1 MKSISKIGV
10 TLPEN
15 NCGPINLEITEING
29 PGTTSYLDV
38 EGILPTDPLWDTW
51 EWQIN
56 VDWVFN
62 ATNANWTTSQIG
74 GLIFNLA
81 GDDTSVRVKFTKGSC
96 VYYSNVSGMYDHPSY
111 DCPTIELFIPPF
123 ITDVGNEAV
132 LNIDGITG
140 ASPLWNTW
148 KWQVAVNYL
157 PTPTPNPTW
166 VDAQTGGLTYTI
178 NTDDTI
184 IRVVLTNGNCIYY
197 SNESG
202 YEKPNPSNKYYAK
215 ANIEDVVITGTGTL
229 NISNVLNL
237 GNGFNIDPTTDRITN
252 ITGTQQYV
260 KATINLGVK
269 LGTTF
274 LLTVHKNG
282 IAIPNFK
289 IYHEEIS
296 DITTISF
303 TDIVIMNNNDY
314 LTFVYDADANAENMY
329 GNIIVETIN
338 SYINI
343 P

>member
-202 YEKPNPSNKYYAK
+202 YQCPCCDRVWMQLYEAGQSPILYYSGIVGAQIHTWIWQENNPVGFTWTDVQTGGTSYPDYEDGYLYRIKYVDTVGCTHYSNIA
-215 ANIEDVVITGTGTL
+215 L
-229 NISNVLNL
+229 
-237 GNGFNIDPTTDRITN
+237 GFN
-252 ITGTQQYV
+252 V
-260 KATINLGVK
+260 
-269 LGTTF
+269 
-274 LLTVHKNG
+274 
-282 IAIPNFK
+282 
-289 IYHEEIS
+289 
-296 DITTISF
+296 
-303 TDIVIMNNNDY
+303 
-314 LTFVYDADANAENMY
+314 
-329 GNIIVETIN
+329 
-338 SYINI
+338 
-343 P
+343 